1 MVQISTVETPVF
13 NRAVSAY
20 EAGKLVD
27 AEQLCQQVVAARP
40 QFSDAIHLLGLIQS
54 SLGKIDAALANYDRA
69 IELRPGF
76 AMAHYNRG
84 ILLEK
89 IDRHHEAL
97 ASYDRAIALRPDFA
111 AALCNRGN
119 LLLHLRQ
126 LAEALESYDRAVAL
140 RPNFAMAHYN
150 RGRVLQDLNR
160 QGEALASY
168 DRALAARPQFAEAL
182 SNRGNVLLEL
192 TRLTEAVASY
202 DRAVEIRPDFAEALS
217 NRGSAL
223 EKLARYEEAVASFD
237 RAVALRPAYSGAFS
251 NRGIV
256 LRQLQ
261 RFDEALADFASAIAA
276 SPSNAEA
283 HFGEAEVRLLRAD
296 FDRGWREYEWRS
308 RAQQLRHSQRNF
320 ARPLWLGQND
330 IAGKTI
336 LLHAEQGLGDTI
348 QFCRYVPLVAQRG
361 ARVVLEVQDSLKEL
375 MSSLAG
381 ATEVVASDAVLPEFD
396 LQCPLLSLPLAF
408 ATRLETI
415 PSAVP
420 YLQASSSAVAKWNTR
435 LGPNRRLRVGLAWSG
450 RPMPRHRSIP
460 LGSLLSL
467 LDMDAT
473 FVSLQKDVKP
483 EDASILSERS
493 DLLHFGDDLQDFTET
508 AALIANMDLVISI
521 DTSVAHLAGALAKPI
536 WVMLPFTPDWR
547 WLLDRDDSPWYP
559 TARLF
564 RQSETRS
571 WEGVIARVREVLTA
585 QISATRGDVV
595 RSGKSAGKE

>member
-1 MVQISTVETPVF
+1 
-13 NRAVSAY
+13 
-20 EAGKLVD
+20 
-27 AEQLCQQVVAARP
+27 
-40 QFSDAIHLLGLIQS
+40 
-54 SLGKIDAALANYDRA
+54 
-69 IELRPGF
+69 
-76 AMAHYNRG
+76 MAHHNRG
-84 ILLEK
+84 MLLEK
-89 IDRHHEAL
+89 IGRHHEAL
-97 ASYDRAIALRPDFA
+97 ASYDRALAVRRTSP
-111 AALCNRGN
+111 RRSPPGN
-119 LLLHLRQ
+119 LLRHLRR
-126 LAEALESYDRAVAL
+126 LAEALESYDRALAL

-160 QGEALASY
+160 QDEALASY

-192 TRLTEAVASY
+192 NRRTEAVASY
-202 DRAVEIRPDFAEALS
+202 DRAVDVRPDFAEAFS
-217 NRGSAL
+217 DRGRRWKSWPV
-223 EKLARYEEAVASFD
+223 REAVASFD
-237 RAVALRPAYSGAFS
+237 RAIALKPAYSDAFS

-256 LRQLQ
+256 LRQLH

-276 SPSNAEA
+276 SPSNPEA

-296 FDRGWREYEWRS
+296 FDRGWKEYEWRS
-308 RAQQLRHSQRNF
+308 QAQQLRHSQRNF
-320 ARPLWLGQND
+320 ARPLWLGQHE

-381 ATEVVASDAVLPEFD
+381 ASEVVASDAVLPEFD

-408 ATRLETI
+408 GTRLETI

-420 YLQASSSAVAKWNTR
+420 YLQASSSAAAKWDTR
-435 LGPNRRLRVGLAWSG
+435 LGPNHRLRVGLAWSG

-483 EDASILSERS
+483 EEASILSERS
-493 DLLHFGDDLQDFTET
+493 DLLHFGDDLQDFSET

-521 DTSVAHLAGALAKPI
+521 NTSVAHLAGALAKPI

-547 WLLDRDDSPWYP
+547 WLLDRNDSPWYP

-564 RQSETRS
+564 RQDETRS
-571 WEGVIARVREVLTA
+571 WEGVIARVREALTA
-585 QISATRGDVV
+585 QISGTPGDVA
-595 RSGKSAGKE
+595 RWGKSAGKE